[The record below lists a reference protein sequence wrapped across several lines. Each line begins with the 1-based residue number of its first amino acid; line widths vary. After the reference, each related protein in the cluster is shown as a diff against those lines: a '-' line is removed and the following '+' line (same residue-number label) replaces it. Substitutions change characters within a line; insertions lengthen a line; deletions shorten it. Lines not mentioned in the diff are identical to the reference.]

1 MTSVIKVD
9 EIQTSTG
16 STTLIDTNQEFD
28 QWYLSANDAEY
39 TFNHSIL
46 SGWERYSAE
55 TIRGLNAPMPIGT
68 GLTQTTNPNLTLTGS
83 GGLAPAVFTFPR
95 PGYYRIDA
103 YFRFRS
109 SLYDGNFFVTL
120 MLSNDGGTNYTNY
133 IRTNIGNADNDLV
146 KYTCSMKAFINV
158 INISTTQFLFL
169 KTGTY
174 DASQAYEIIEG
185 GTAAAKTSVQS
196 SESNF
201 WVHL

>member
-28 QWYLSANDAEY
+28 QWYLSANDAVY
-39 TFNHSIL
+39 TINSSVL
-46 SGWERYSAE
+46 SGWERYSS
-55 TIRGLNAPMPIGT
+55 IRGLNAPMPIGT

-103 YFRFRS
+103 YFRFRTS
-109 SLYDGNFFVTL
+109 VYDSNFYITL
-120 MLSNDGGTNYTNY
+120 QVSNDNGANYTNY

-158 INISTTQFLFL
+158 INISTTQFVFL
-169 KTGTY
+169 KSNTY
-174 DASQAYEIIEG
+174 NASQAYEIIEG
-185 GTAAAKTSVQS
+185 GTDSAKTSFSCQR
-196 SESNF
+196 
-201 WVHL
+201 LGPAQ

>member
-28 QWYLSANDAEY
+28 QWYLSANDAVY
-39 TFNHSIL
+39 TINSSVL
-46 SGWERYSAE
+46 SGWERYSS
-55 TIRGLNAPMPIGT
+55 IRGLNAPMPIGT

-103 YFRFRS
+103 YFRFRTS
-109 SLYDGNFFVTL
+109 VYDSNFYITL
-120 MLSNDGGTNYTNY
+120 QVSNDNGANYTNY
-133 IRTNIGNADNDLV
+133 IRTSVGNGDNDLV

-185 GTAAAKTSVQS
+185 GTAAAKTSFSCQR
-196 SESNF
+196 
-201 WVHL
+201 LGPAQ

>member
-1 MTSVIKVD
+1 MTSEIKVD
-9 EIQTSTG
+9 EIRTSTG

-68 GLTQTTNPNLTLTGS
+68 GLTQTTDPALAVFSSGTTLPGS
-83 GGLAPAVFTFPR
+83 KFTFPR

-158 INISTTQFLFL
+158 INISTTQFVFL
-169 KTGTY
+169 KSNTY
-174 DASQAYEIIEG
+174 NASQAYEIIEG
-185 GTAAAKTSVQS
+185 GTASAKTSFSCQR
-196 SESNF
+196 
-201 WVHL
+201 LGPAQ